1 MHEAIPIKAELLSP
15 MYYHG
20 IYIPDGSATHPNII
34 TDTALVFAL
43 HHTLMG
49 RPFVRPD
56 STYPDYLG
64 DLKKIPWRASLL
76 MGKTNQMLA
85 GIRHTVDVE
94 REGGYQDQLQK
105 GMGSGNYKKQ
115 FFVNEVAIGAKYTG
129 LLYGPNPFKATGQTE
144 LIIRVGVGKTGLLK
158 LTEKIDVT
166 QFCLNC
172 ATAKLFDPKPSLKE
186 AYRILD
192 TIRVSQPLSLE
203 SSQAILEKWI
213 VSVQ

>member
-1 MHEAIPIKAELLSP
+1 MEAIPIQARLLTP

-43 HHTLMG
+43 HHTLTG
-49 RPFVRPD
+49 KPFVRPD

-64 DLKKIPWRASLL
+64 DLKQIPWRASLL
-76 MGKTNQMLA
+76 MGQSNRMLA

-94 REGGYQDQLQK
+94 REGGYQDELQK

-115 FFVNEVAIGAKYTG
+115 FFVNEVAVGAKYTG
-129 LLYGPNPFKATGQTE
+129 LLYGPDPFA
-144 LIIRVGVGKTGLLK
+144 LIQQDTFVIRVGVGKTGMLQLSR
-158 LTEKIDVT
+158 LDHQAVSEYH
-166 QFCLNC
+166 LNC
-172 ATAKLFDPKPSLKE
+172 ATAKLFQTPLRE

-192 TIRVSQPLSLE
+192 TIRISQPLSLE
-203 SSQAILEKWI
+203 SSQDVLKSWLI
-213 VSVQ
+213 